1 MSLSIVISAYNE
13 EKKIEDC
20 LKSAIFAD
28 EIIFVDNTSS
38 DKTVEIA
45 KKYTSKIFVRQ
56 NNLMLNVNKNFGF
69 GKAKGDWILSLD
81 ADERVSP
88 ELAKEVQDEIG
99 NLKLEIG
106 NSGIAGYWIPRKNII
121 FGKWIKHTGWY
132 PDYQLRL
139 FKNSKGRFAEKHV
152 HEMIEIEGETKRLT
166 NPMIHYNYDN
176 VSQFLHKLSVIY
188 GPNEAENLIKKGI
201 KVAAK
206 DAIIFPTQEFL
217 KRFFAQDGYKDG
229 LHGLTLSLFMAFYHF
244 VVFAM
249 IWEKQKFQDE
259 EGNILGETEKQIKK
273 SYKEIMFW
281 FLDKKS
287 QETKNLF
294 SKFLL
299 KIKKRIN

>member
-13 EKKIEDC
+13 EKKIEDS
-20 LKSAIFAD
+20 LRSSSFAD
-28 EIIFVDNTSS
+28 EIIFVDNTSL

-45 KKYTSKIFVRQ
+45 KKYTSKIFVRP
-56 NNLMLNVNKNFGF
+56 NNFMLNVNKNFGF
-69 GKAKGDWILSLD
+69 SKAKGDWILSLD
-81 ADERVSP
+81 SDERVSP
-88 ELAKEVQDEIG
+88 ELAREI
-99 NLKLEIG
+99 KDKIG
-106 NSGIAGYWIPRKNII
+106 NSGVAGYWIPRKNII

-139 FKNSKGRFAEKHV
+139 FKNAKGRFAEKHV
-152 HEMIEIEGETKRLT
+152 HEMIEITGETKKLT

-176 VSQFLHKLSVIY
+176 VSQFLQKMSIIY
-188 GPNEAENLIKKGI
+188 APNEAENLIKKGI
-201 KVAAK
+201 KVSLK
-206 DAIIFPTQEFL
+206 DGISFPTEEFL
-217 KRFFAQDGYKDG
+217 KRFFAQEGYKDG
-229 LHGLTLSLFMAFYHF
+229 LHGLVLSLLMAFYHF

-259 EGNILGETEKQIKK
+259 ERNILAETEEQIKK

-287 QETKNLF
+287 QETKNLL
-294 SKFLL
+294 SKLLL